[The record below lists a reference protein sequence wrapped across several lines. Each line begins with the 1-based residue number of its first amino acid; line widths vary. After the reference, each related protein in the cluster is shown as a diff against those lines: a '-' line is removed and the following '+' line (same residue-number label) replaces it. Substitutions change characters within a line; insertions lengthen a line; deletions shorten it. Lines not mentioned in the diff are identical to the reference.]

1 MESGHD
7 LTEGGAK
14 YNGIGPQASGMA
26 TCADSLAAIKQLV
39 FDEKRCT
46 GAELLEAVKHN
57 WKGYEKLYALVNSS
71 KVHHYGNDDDYA
83 DELFKFMFETYCKHI
98 AGRKTPRGGIF
109 SPGVYSVNANVAM
122 GLNTNA
128 SVDGRKAGEA
138 ISDNM
143 GPVHTDF
150 GSHDINGPT
159 AIVNSLTKVDH
170 SLATNG
176 TLMNLRF
183 PQEAVAGIEGRNNL
197 ASFIEEY
204 IHKGAM
210 HVQFNIMSAATMRAA
225 QKKPEDYK
233 DMLVRVAGY
242 SAYFVEL
249 GKPLQK
255 DLIQRTELHF

>member
-98 AGRKTPRGGIF
+98 AGRKTPRRHLQPRCLLRQRQRCHGPEHQCLGGR
-109 SPGVYSVNANVAM
+109 PQ
-122 GLNTNA
+122 
-128 SVDGRKAGEA
+128 GRG
-138 ISDNM
+138 
-143 GPVHTDF
+143 GH
-150 GSHDINGPT
+150 
-159 AIVNSLTKVDH
+159 
-170 SLATNG
+170 
-176 TLMNLRF
+176 LR
-183 PQEAVAGIEGRNNL
+183 
-197 ASFIEEY
+197 
-204 IHKGAM
+204 
-210 HVQFNIMSAATMRAA
+210 
-225 QKKPEDYK
+225 
-233 DMLVRVAGY
+233 
-242 SAYFVEL
+242 
-249 GKPLQK
+249 
-255 DLIQRTELHF
+255 